1 MYNGRKKEK
10 GSVNQHT
17 VAKVQNEPLQTTA
30 EVIAKGNYGTA
41 CTKCG
46 RKQTEAERI
55 VIFRVLI
62 LSPPKQLKSSQR
74 KLRMRRPVELIEIVG
89 RRWHNVICGIGFD

>member
-46 RKQTEAERI
+46 RKANGGRAD
-55 VIFRVLI
+55 RD
-62 LSPPKQLKSSQR
+62 LSGAHFEPPKT
-74 KLRMRRPVELIEIVG
+74 VEIVAKETTDAAAG
-89 RRWHNVICGIGFD
+89 GVD